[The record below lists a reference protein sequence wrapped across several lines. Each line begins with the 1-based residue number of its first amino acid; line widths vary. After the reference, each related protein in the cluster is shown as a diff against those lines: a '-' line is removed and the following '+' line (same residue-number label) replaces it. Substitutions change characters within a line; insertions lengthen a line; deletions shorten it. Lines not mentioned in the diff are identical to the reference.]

1 MYGSGPEIPS
11 GLSLN
16 FNQTIIKSI
25 PNHFL
30 VLLKCFEGALGP
42 PVQDMSRVIIE
53 IISSLTGGMFWQDL
67 ELALFKS

>member
-1 MYGSGPEIPS
+1 
-11 GLSLN
+11 
-16 FNQTIIKSI
+16 
-25 PNHFL
+25 L

-67 ELALFKS
+67 EPALFKS

>member
-1 MYGSGPEIPS
+1 MYGSGREIPS

-30 VLLKCFEGALGP
+30 GLPKCFEGALGP
-42 PVQDMSRVIIE
+42 RVQDMSRVIIE

-67 ELALFKS
+67 EPALFKS